1 MLKRLII
8 LSGKLCK
15 IASTSRHKVQQMW
28 QAERMTKNVLK
39 ELGRCHTTSRSHV
52 EATYL
57 DISLCSTTFCLRGLS
72 GTLKTDARDRAWDP
86 PTDGSPIEKVFNNP
100 LNTIKQTPLDS
111 LGNYQTYSTFR
122 TCEKMWK
129 PIKTIH
135 QPRRKKKPTETQSKL
150 EIETEDFHLG
160 AAVADLGAEW
170 PRKEAGGGFRW
181 I

>member
-1 MLKRLII
+1 
-8 LSGKLCK
+8 
-15 IASTSRHKVQQMW
+15 MW

-72 GTLKTDARDRAWDP
+72 GTLQTDARDRAWDP

-100 LNTIKQTPLDS
+100 LNTIKQTPLDT

-135 QPRRKKKPTETQSKL
+135 QPREKKTYRNP
-150 EIETEDFHLG
+150 IETRNWNRGFPPWRG
-160 AAVADLGAEW
+160 
-170 PRKEAGGGFRW
+170 RGGPWRWMASKGGWWGFSLNF
-181 I
+181 